1 MNSEFTIAV
10 HCLVLLFHH
19 PKQMAPS
26 GFIAENVNTHPAR
39 VRKVMANLRKVGYL
53 TAKEGTGGGFILNCD
68 IHRVN
73 LAELYRMT
81 SKGSL
86 KPKWSSGNSQDTCPV
101 AANIEDVMEQVYNQA
116 EHHLEAF
123 LETVT
128 IDDIYKQIKQ
138 RRAIIC

>member
-10 HCLVLLFHH
+10 HCLVLLHHH
-19 PKQMAPS
+19 PKQMATS

-39 VRKVMANLRKVGYL
+39 VRKVMASLRKSGYL
-53 TAKEGTGGGFILNCD
+53 TTKEGTGGGFMLDCD
-68 IHRVN
+68 VHRLN

-86 KPKWSSGNSQDTCPV
+86 KPSWSSGDSQDTCPV
-101 AANIEDVMEQVYNQA
+101 ASHIEDVMDQVYSQA
-116 EHHLEAF
+116 EHQLEAY
-123 LETVT
+123 LATVT

-138 RRAIIC
+138 RREAEC